1 MSDTEI
7 HLGRLIRQELK
18 RQKRSVTWLADSINC
33 DRTNCYLIF
42 DKQYIDIDLLK
53 RISKVLKHNFFNEL
67 AAYMENVV
75 KISTEM

>member
-18 RQKRSVTWLADSINC
+18 RQKRSVQWLADSINC

-67 AAYMENVV
+67 ATYMENVV